1 LNWKYFGRPWGKCE
15 ECWASYERGIQHE
28 NSLRCYKLGIPV
40 RALKVGLEEFIRL
53 LEEKGYTGKYT
64 IFSFPISLASKGVVI
79 LYFESREEME
89 KAISELSKY
98 TMTEPKDKFFFDR
111 FVNVD
116 WINGFNYRRGCP
128 EYDEVFGD
136 WRKWKNRDK
145 K

>member
-1 LNWKYFGRPWGKCE
+1 MNWKYFGRPWEKCR

-53 LEEKGYTGKYT
+53 LEEKGYTGKYAV
-64 IFSFPISLASKGVVI
+64 FPFPISLASKGVI
-79 LYFESREEME
+79 LLYFESREEME
-89 KAISELSKY
+89 KAINELSKHIVN
-98 TMTEPKDKFFFDR
+98 EPKDQFFFDT

-128 EYDEVFGD
+128 EYDKVFGD
-136 WRKWKNRDK
+136 WRKWKIQIDW
-145 K
+145 